1 MNRSSKKL
9 DKEIKLLR
17 SLFIYVLKNVEYYH
31 IFYEEQ
37 ERKKERKDFPLTS
50 FKTPSVHQPWSCALQ
65 VARKRTDS
73 PQPLHRRIHQAPHR
87 EGHEVRLTTA
97 RVWQG
102 KMRVTARIIW
112 EPWLCPKYEPSFQP
126 HGLYFHSPRY
136 ESPGLKGI
144 LSYWDM
150 LDRTRGD
157 FLPAILLLFQTAL
170 LIDLVITWLTTT
182 LDLNHSVLASL
193 LDIYIFLV
201 FVSCYKCK

>member
-1 MNRSSKKL
+1 MKL
-9 DKEIKLLR
+9 CVASGAKMYR
-17 SLFIYVLKNVEYYH
+17 FA
-31 IFYEEQ
+31 
-37 ERKKERKDFPLTS
+37 T
-50 FKTPSVHQPWSCALQ
+50 TPSQEDTPSTPQ
-65 VARKRTDS
+65 RRT
-73 PQPLHRRIHQAPHR
+73 RGTVNNGTR
-87 EGHEVRLTTA
+87 
-97 RVWQG
+97 WQG

-126 HGLYFHSPRY
+126 YGLYFHSPRY